1 MRFSIPASAAADPRT
16 GAAPTRSLARS
27 PLFVAACAAL
37 LLMVAA
43 GLFAALVAPFSPT
56 AIDAVHVF
64 QGPSPRHPFGT
75 DRFGRD
81 LLSRIVFG
89 VRVSLGIAGAS
100 IALALAVGGVL
111 GLLAGLGRGVDQVLG
126 RAMDVFFAFPPVLL
140 AIGIAA
146 VLGAGPGTA
155 VAAIAVVY
163 APLFFR
169 VVRASVLAESAE
181 AYVEAAEALGLGR
194 PSSWRNASSSLAWR
208 NVKPEARSRAGSTR
222 ALARRSSSAIWP
234 KSRRAATAGS
244 GRSAGRRRTRPSV
257 RASSRLVTGSGATA
271 FTGPARDSVANAWR
285 IAPTRSSI
293 AIQLTHWAPRPTGPP
308 APRRNGVS
316 IAPRAPPRRLST
328 MPILSRTTRIP
339 ARAAGS
345 VAASHSRQTS
355 ARKPGPGALS
365 SRRISEP
372 RSP

>member
-1 MRFSIPASAAADPRT
+1 MRFSIPASDAADPRT

-37 LLMVAA
+37 LLMVAV

-56 AIDAVHVF
+56 AIDAAHVF

-111 GLLAGLGRGVDQVLG
+111 GLLAGLDLERGQ
-126 RAMDVFFAFPPVLL
+126 RSS
-140 AIGIAA
+140 
-146 VLGAGPGTA
+146 GAG
-155 VAAIAVVY
+155 
-163 APLFFR
+163 
-169 VVRASVLAESAE
+169 
-181 AYVEAAEALGLGR
+181 ALGVALPRRRDHARRPRVHRDRRRPARCARPTERRQVGRVRCGR

-208 NVKPEARSRAGSTR
+208 NVKPVARSRAGSTR

-234 KSRRAATAGS
+234 KRRRAATAGS

-271 FTGPARDSVANAWR
+271 FTGPARDSVASAWR
-285 IAPTRSSI
+285 IAPTRSAI
-293 AIQLTHWAPRPTGPP
+293 AIPLTHWTPLPTGPP
-308 APRRNGVS
+308 APDRK
-316 IAPRAPPRRLST
+316 
-328 MPILSRTTRIP
+328 
-339 ARAAGS
+339 S
-345 VAASHSRQTS
+345 VV
-355 ARKPGPGALS
+355 
-365 SRRISEP
+365 
-372 RSP
+372 